1 MSTKPTTTPKARPAA
16 KSRTGS
22 STKAATKPST
32 KPGAKASA
40 KPGAKETAKQKAAAR
55 RAGRGFV
62 RSLYGTI
69 AFLGILAGALTAGNL
84 AELQHPNSVSALD
97 HAAGTASFDIYTL
110 ERNAGFDNAGKK
122 IPDAIRG
129 ANLSGGGK
137 TTVLATAPRIQ
148 EFAALPTALALA
160 TLNGDNTNA
169 LEIVPLDGG
178 APRIV
183 PLPKTGKVE
192 NLRAAASGHL
202 IGYTFTSSSS
212 TDQPGKK
219 LFVYDVEDTSASP
232 KQVDGINGPVSA
244 ADWKFVPGST
254 TLVAQTD
261 GLSMFALDPLSP
273 GRVTPLGTH
282 GGLLGFVPGTGD
294 LVVADRALRQGIDP
308 ERYSTINLAT
318 GTVTQLSIAEGAGL
332 KSNQDGATAT
342 AGPPLLLNKGGLYA
356 QVTSTFDA
364 GNERSAVNVTDRN
377 GPNVL
382 YRPDAG
388 RSRIANVCLSPTG
401 AYLAIETAAPGYVG
415 DQYPNRPAPTPM
427 ETAVVDVKTGA
438 LVLTVPG
445 FLPNWCG

>member
-1 MSTKPTTTPKARPAA
+1 MSTKPTTKPTARPNAKATAKPAARPAA
-16 KSRTGS
+16 K
-22 STKAATKPST
+22 PST
-32 KPGAKASA
+32 KPT
-40 KPGAKETAKQKAAAR
+40 AKETAKQKAAAR
-55 RAGRGFV
+55 RARRGFV

-69 AFLGILAGALTAGNL
+69 AILAILAGALTAGNL

-97 HAAGTASFDIYTL
+97 RASGTASFEIYTL
-110 ERNAGFDNAGKK
+110 ERNAGFDGAGKK

-137 TTVLATAPRIQ
+137 TTVLASAPRIQ

-160 TLNGDNTNA
+160 TLNEDNTSA

-178 APRIV
+178 SPRIV
-183 PLPKTGKVE
+183 PLPKAGKVE

-202 IGYTFTSSSS
+202 VGYTFTSSSS
-212 TDQPGKK
+212 TDQPSKK
-219 LFVYDVEDTSASP
+219 LFVYDVEDPSASP
-232 KQVDGINGPVSA
+232 KQVEGINGQISA

-254 TLVAQTD
+254 TLVVQND
-261 GLSMFALDPLSP
+261 GLSMFVLDPLSP
-273 GRVTPLGTH
+273 GKVTPLGTH

-318 GTVTQLSIAEGAGL
+318 GTVTQLSVAEGAGL
-332 KSNQDGATAT
+332 KSSPDGVTAT
-342 AGPPLLLNKGGLYA
+342 AGPPLLLNSGGLYA

-364 GNERSAVNVTDRN
+364 GNERSVVNVTDRN
-377 GPNVL
+377 GPKML
-382 YRPDAG
+382 YRPEPG

-401 AYLAIETAAPGYVG
+401 EHLAIETAAPGYVG
-415 DQYPNRPAPTPM
+415 DQYPNRPAPTAM

-445 FLPNWCG
+445 FLPNWCE